1 MFGLPGTGRFLLKV
15 FAAIAVLSTPLE
27 QRESEIVALFLKY
40 HPLATADEI
49 AMETKI
55 EKVEVYYCL
64 NVLLER
70 GIIKVIDSR
79 PQRWVLK

>member
-1 MFGLPGTGRFLLKV
+1 
-15 FAAIAVLSTPLE
+15 LSTPLE

-40 HPLATADEI
+40 HPAATADEI
-49 AMETKI
+49 AKETKM

-70 GIIKVIDSR
+70 STAAINMEKETGIDIELSY
-79 PQRWVLK
+79 PMSSL